1 VVVVVFVVAADFLA
15 GAFTSFEQP
24 VIKAKQAMQ
33 NKLCKIIF
41 FIAQILTQSLQNI
54 FQLNQNFLKK
64 VACNFK

>member
-1 VVVVVFVVAADFLA
+1 VFCVVVVVVVFVVAVDFLA

-41 FIAQILTQSLQNI
+41 FIALI
-54 FQLNQNFLKK
+54 
-64 VACNFK
+64 

>member
-1 VVVVVFVVAADFLA
+1 MHPKVFYRHHKYAVAEVVVVFVVAVDFLA

-41 FIAQILTQSLQNI
+41 FIALI
-54 FQLNQNFLKK
+54 
-64 VACNFK
+64 